1 MSLNDSLMALYG
13 ASIALNSVF
22 IVTILLAISRVLVV
36 LPLKYFDRKA
46 KIVMAAIV
54 VTMCS

>member
-1 MSLNDSLMALYG
+1 MALYG